1 MKMRMLLIVLLM
13 WTQVTSANV
22 AVTQLN
28 TLLLEKEAA
37 HTEVS
42 KPPSPQV
49 KHLADNYY
57 FVFIYRA
64 TCPHCHQ
71 LAPVLKDF
79 SDTFHVKVT
88 SYSLDGEAMDAFE
101 SQPLSP
107 ELFRTFYVLG
117 GYKATVPA
125 LFLVNR
131 HTLEAYAVLFGEAT
145 PYQLA
150 RRVSELMQH
159 IEEKFHD

>member
-1 MKMRMLLIVLLM
+1 MRMLLGLLLM
-13 WTQVTSANV
+13 VTQAAYANV

-28 TLLLEKEAA
+28 ALLEKKTVQTPAI
-37 HTEVS
+37 
-42 KPPSPQV
+42 KPTSAEV

-71 LAPVLKDF
+71 FAPVLKDF
-79 SDTFHVKVT
+79 SETFQVKVKAYT
-88 SYSLDGEAMDAFE
+88 LDGESMDEFE

-107 ELFRTFYVLG
+107 TLFQTFYVLG

-150 RRVSELMQH
+150 RRVNELMQH